1 VAGQSCGGVEA
12 YAVGGDARVMV
23 IGIFNSGLMT
33 AAESQRTA
41 PTITKPIFYFL
52 GGSSDIAYANVCAIH
67 FYYMVSNADA
77 DWTWVIQ
84 GERDYDLLPASTP
97 SWKGNLAVGHGGTYR
112 DTDAGKFGVAA
123 VRFFQWTLRGNATA
137 ASFFTGQEAQAAGWQ
152 VESKNLGS
160 IKITPL

>member
-1 VAGQSCGGVEA
+1 MPVLTC
-12 YAVGGDARVMV
+12 
-23 IGIFNSGLMT
+23 
-33 AAESQRTA
+33 
-41 PTITKPIFYFL
+41 
-52 GGSSDIAYANVCAIH
+52 
-67 FYYMVSNADA
+67 
-77 DWTWVIQ
+77 VIQ

-152 VESKNLGS
+152 VESKNLGA
-160 IKITPL
+160 IKVTPL